1 MTRYLRPRKSEP
13 HATGQ
18 SGGVLGQNTCGI
30 AARLIV
36 AHSECVSNGGFS
48 RAERN
53 CIHRLGTLGISV
65 AQDGELVDVRR
76 RDGRH
81 VAKDGSTRVTVD
93 LVADRLL
100 TPHMIAKRRKATRPQ
115 GELDSEVA

>member
-1 MTRYLRPRKSEP
+1 MTHYLRPTKSEP

-18 SGGVLGQNTCGI
+18 SGGVQGQNTCGG
-30 AARLIV
+30 AADTIV

-53 CIHRLGTLGISV
+53 CVSRLGALGLSV
-65 AQDGELVDVRR
+65 AQDGELVDVRH

-81 VAKDGSTRVTVD
+81 VAKVPRPD
-93 LVADRLL
+93 LLLL
-100 TPHMIAKRRKATRPQ
+100 TRHLERRAAQ
-115 GELDSEVA
+115 